1 MNNESRGAKRWR
13 VLGWLSGSGLV
24 AATGAIHLDLYL
36 TGYRS
41 IPTIGWLFLLQVITA
56 FGLAVLMP
64 VTRNRFVAA
73 GGAGFSVSTLGGYL
87 LSLWIGLF
95 NFKETRTTAGIVAGL
110 IEVARCV

>member
-1 MNNESRGAKRWR
+1 VASPRLA
-13 VLGWLSGSGLV
+13 LGV
-24 AATGAIHLDLYL
+24 RACRRDRAIHLDLYL

-73 GGAGFSVSTLGGYL
+73 GGAGFSVSTLAAI
-87 LSLWIGLF
+87 SFLF
-95 NFKETRTTAGIVAGL
+95 GSVCSTSKRHAQRRESWLG
-110 IEVARCV
+110 